1 MNKDWLDI
9 VNRYFEAQTS
19 EEEERL
25 LKRFLASEEAQG
37 EAFDET
43 RAVMGLFAVAKKDYQ
58 AEQREKTTKRHI
70 PLKWLSAAAAV
81 LLLVAFWWNWRE
93 KPNYYACINGVETT
107 NRQEVVEAMH
117 RSMESVQLDASAEDI
132 VSKQLGE
139 MFDVL
144 NDEN

>member
-37 EAFDET
+37 AEFDEA
-43 RAVMGLFAVAKKDYQ
+43 RAVMGLFAVAKKDYH
-58 AEQREKTTKRHI
+58 AEQVAKTPTRHI
-70 PLKWLSAAAAV
+70 PYKWLSVAAAV
-81 LLLVAFWWNWRE
+81 VLVVALWWNRQE
-93 KPNYYACINGVETT
+93 KPNYYACIDGVETT
-107 NRQEVVEAMH
+107 NRQKVVEAMH
-117 RSMESVQLDASAEDI
+117 RSMESVQLDASTEDI
-132 VSKQLGE
+132 VSRQLGE